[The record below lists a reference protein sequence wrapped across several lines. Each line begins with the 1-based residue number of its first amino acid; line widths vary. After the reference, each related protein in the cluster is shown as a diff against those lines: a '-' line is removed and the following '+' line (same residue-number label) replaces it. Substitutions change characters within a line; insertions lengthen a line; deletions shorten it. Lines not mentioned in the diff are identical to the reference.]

1 MKLATWKDESPVSSQ
16 SIASIPTTLN
26 NEPMW
31 YDVTRW
37 PGIGGSVN
45 SVAEVR
51 ALQRYPSW
59 HKHFDKIRCHSRQT
73 IPVIQ
78 IYTPIDCSQA
88 TTCSSD
94 STDTHGATHHRLIAG
109 TQRDRMCDN
118 TRNFYVVV
126 QRANRKLSFQNFL
139 TFVAKEGTKRM
150 ITNNTNN
157 TYICQHVLSWW
168 WLIFQ
173 VIASPSF
180 TEVERSLWQWLSI
193 AGMIWWDHSMT
204 MWTYKYTQW
213 RRSKRKL
220 CINLAMVARCQ
231 EWHPMKHGIQMAL
244 AALSSSVLIV

>member
-1 MKLATWKDESPVSSQ
+1 MFHEACNLKRWKSGVQPIYCIYTHDFEQWTNV
-16 SIASIPTTLN
+16 IRCDT
-26 NEPMW
+26 
-31 YDVTRW
+31 VTRYW
-37 PGIGGSVN
+37 GFCQFSGWSSCAAKVPFMAQAFWQKN
-45 SVAEVR
+45 
-51 ALQRYPSW
+51 W
-59 HKHFDKIRCHSRQT
+59 CHLRQT

-94 STDTHGATHHRLIAG
+94 STDTHGATHHRLVAG

-126 QRANRKLSFQNFL
+126 QCANRELSFQNFL
-139 TFVAKEGTKRM
+139 TFVAKKGTKRM

-157 TYICQHVLSWW
+157 TYMSTCTELMMIDLP
-168 WLIFQ
+168 
-173 VIASPSF
+173 SPSF

-231 EWHPMKHGIQMAL
+231 EWRPMKHGIQMAL

>member
-1 MKLATWKDESPVSSQ
+1 MCFMKLATWKYESPVSSQ

-157 TYICQHVLSWW
+157 TYMSTCTELMMIDLPSHCFSKLYRGGAIPLTMTQHCWHDLV
-168 WLIFQ
+168 
-173 VIASPSF
+173 
-180 TEVERSLWQWLSI
+180 RSLDDYVDLQVYP
-193 AGMIWWDHSMT
+193 MT
-204 MWTYKYTQW
+204 
-213 RRSKRKL
+213 
-220 CINLAMVARCQ
+220 A
-231 EWHPMKHGIQMAL
+231 
-244 AALSSSVLIV
+244 

>member
-1 MKLATWKDESPVSSQ
+1 MKVPCPANLLHLYPRLWTMNQCD
-16 SIASIPTTLN
+16 T
-26 NEPMW
+26 MW
-31 YDVTRW
+31 RGDQVL
-37 PGIGGSVN
+37 GGSVN

-157 TYICQHVLSWW
+157 TYMSTCTELMMIDLPSHCFSKLYRGGAIPLTMTQHCWHDLV
-168 WLIFQ
+168 
-173 VIASPSF
+173 
-180 TEVERSLWQWLSI
+180 RSLDDYVDLQVYP
-193 AGMIWWDHSMT
+193 MT
-204 MWTYKYTQW
+204 
-213 RRSKRKL
+213 
-220 CINLAMVARCQ
+220 A
-231 EWHPMKHGIQMAL
+231 
-244 AALSSSVLIV
+244 